1 MTENLEIQII
11 IVEQVTNQFI
21 SNPELDIE
29 QDLGNYGYIDRF
41 CLVNL
46 EMCDVICHFSD
57 LHYIMPL
64 TLEDLIL
71 FKVYCHL
78 ALRLWLKTCMICK
91 LDKKH
96 FVYVHTWWN
105 IWFHNPRL
113 PIHWAVGGG
122 HIEVVIELLKH
133 NKAQTINA
141 QDDEG

>member
-1 MTENLEIQII
+1 MTENLEIQTI

-46 EMCDVICHFSD
+46 EMTDVIFHFSD

-71 FKVYCHL
+71 FKVYCLL
-78 ALRLWLKTCMICK
+78 ALRL
-91 LDKKH
+91 
-96 FVYVHTWWN
+96 
-105 IWFHNPRL
+105 
-113 PIHWAVGGG
+113 
-122 HIEVVIELLKH
+122 
-133 NKAQTINA
+133 
-141 QDDEG
+141 